1 MVDRQLQWLVVV
13 MYKSTYSLSCKCTY
27 SSSSKCFEVVAKCLK
42 LNLMMT
48 VKGLVFK
55 FVAC

>member
-48 VKGLVFK
+48 VKGLVF
-55 FVAC
+55 